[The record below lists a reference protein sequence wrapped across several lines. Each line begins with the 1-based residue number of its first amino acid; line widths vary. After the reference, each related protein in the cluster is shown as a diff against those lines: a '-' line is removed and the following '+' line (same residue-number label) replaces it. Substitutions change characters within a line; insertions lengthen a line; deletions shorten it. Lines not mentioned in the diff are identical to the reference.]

1 MKRDMDL
8 IRLILLEIE
17 KEYVSTA
24 LINLK
29 IDGYDQE
36 TIAYHC
42 KILYEKGFVSNYS
55 SQYADNMLYY
65 FAVGALTWD
74 GADYLDS
81 IRDDSHWFK
90 VKKTITDKGLPL
102 MIDTIKTVST
112 AIISA
117 ATEGVVQA
125 ILKNQI

>member
-36 TIAYHC
+36 TDR
-42 KILYEKGFVSNYS
+42 KS
-55 SQYADNMLYY
+55 
-65 FAVGALTWD
+65 
-74 GADYLDS
+74 
-81 IRDDSHWFK
+81 
-90 VKKTITDKGLPL
+90 
-102 MIDTIKTVST
+102 
-112 AIISA
+112 
-117 ATEGVVQA
+117 VV
-125 ILKNQI
+125 